1 MSTWV
6 SQVKEK
12 LLPPREVAK
21 RLGVSVKT
29 LWKWQKRGLI
39 RAVRLPTGKLRYPES
54 EVERIIREGKTRN

>member
-6 SQVKEK
+6 PQVEER
-12 LLPPREVAK
+12 LLPPREAAK

-29 LWKWQKRGLI
+29 LWKWQRKGLI
-39 RAVRLPTGKLRYPES
+39 KAVRLPTGKLRYPES